1 MAQLS
6 IAKHPQKIHYFA
18 ESLHPSNLV
27 LKPINMILIGVPNPT
42 TPQHTDLAAIWE
54 KVLQQLLPASKDL
67 FKVFGTLITVTS
79 EQAIVAMK
87 SSTMKQIASGKV
99 PELTK
104 VFSTMF
110 GRSIVVTLE
119 VLGKN
124 HFQMGSPETEIDRS
138 SDESP
143 QHQVTVP
150 SFFMSEFL
158 IPQGYWLV
166 VADTMPQ
173 VDVPLEKFPSQLTL
187 KGEDPTIHP
196 VTDVNWFEAVEFC
209 KRLSKHSGRT
219 YRLPTEA
226 EWEYACRA
234 GTKTPFNFGETI
246 TTDLANYDGTDTP
259 DGKWSG
265 SYGRGSKGI
274 YRQRTTPVD
283 TFLPNAFGLYDMHG
297 NVWEWCLD
305 HWHDN
310 YLGAPSDGSAWLSD
324 DRNASRLMRGG
335 SWSSDPR
342 ICRSAS
348 RGSSTPDY
356 RSNII
361 GFRVI
366 CEIPR
371 TKASRFI

>member
-42 TPQHTDLAAIWE
+42 KPQHTDLAAIWE

-87 SSTMKQIASGKV
+87 SSTMRTIASGKV

-104 VFSTMF
+104 VFSVMF
-110 GRSIVVTLE
+110 GRSMVVTLE

-124 HFQMGSPETEIDRS
+124 HFQMGSPETEIDRFES
-138 SDESP
+138 ESP
-143 QHQVTVP
+143 QHEVTVP
-150 SFFMSEFL
+150 SFFMSEYL
-158 IPQGYWLV
+158 IADSHWTA
-166 VADTMPQ
+166 VARMPR
-173 VDVPLEKFPSQLTL
+173 VDIELQESPSYF
-187 KGEDPTIHP
+187 KGKGDRP
-196 VTDVNWFEAVEFC
+196 VESINWFEAVEFC
-209 KRLSKHSGRT
+209 ERLSQHSGRR

-234 GTKTPFNFGETI
+234 GTTTPFHYGETI
-246 TTDLANYDGTDTP
+246 TTYLANYDGTDDP
-259 DGKWSG
+259 EGRWSG
-265 SYGRGSKGI
+265 SYDRGSKGI
-274 YRQRTTPVD
+274 YRQETTSVD
-283 TFLPNAFGLYDMHG
+283 TFPPNAFGLYDMHG
-297 NVWEWCLD
+297 NVLEWCLD

-310 YLGAPSDGSAWLSD
+310 YQGAPTDGSAWLSN
-324 DRNASRLMRGG
+324 DRNANRILRGG
-335 SWSSDPR
+335 SWNNLPR
-342 ICRSAS
+342 YCRSAA
-348 RGSSTPDY
+348 RDDY
-356 RSNII
+356 SPGFRFNNV
-361 GFRVI
+361 GFRVV

-371 TKASRFI
+371 TS

>member
-27 LKPINMILIGVPNPT
+27 LKPINMILIGVPNQT
-42 TPQHTDLAAIWE
+42 ISQHTDLAAIWE

-67 FKVFGTLITVTS
+67 FKVFGTLITVTN
-79 EQAIVAMK
+79 EQAVVAMK
-87 SSTMKQIASGKV
+87 SSTMQQIASGKV

-104 VFSTMF
+104 VFSDIF
-110 GRSIVVTLE
+110 GRSMVVTLE

-124 HFQMGSPETEIDRS
+124 HFQMGSPETEIDRFES
-138 SDESP
+138 ESP
-143 QHQVTVP
+143 QHEVTVP
-150 SFFMSEFL
+150 SFFMSEYL
-158 IPQGYWLV
+158 I
-166 VADTMPQ
+166 ADPHWIEVSRMPR
-173 VDVPLEKFPSQLTL
+173 VDIELRESPSYFN
-187 KGEDPTIHP
+187 DRRDRP
-196 VTDVNWFEAVEFC
+196 VENVNWFEAVEFC
-209 KRLSKHSGRT
+209 ERLSQHSGRR

-234 GTKTPFNFGETI
+234 GTTTPFHYGETI
-246 TTDLANYDGTDTP
+246 TTDLANYDSTDDP
-259 DGKWSG
+259 EGRWYG
-265 SYGRGSKGI
+265 SLDRGSKGI
-274 YRQRTTPVD
+274 YRQKTTPVNN
-283 TFLPNAFGLYDMHG
+283 FPPNAFGLYDMHG

-310 YLGAPSDGSAWLSD
+310 YQGAPTDSSAWLSD
-324 DRNASRLMRGG
+324 DKNARRVLRGG
-335 SWSSDPR
+335 SWCDIPR
-342 ICRSAS
+342 YFRSAA
-348 RGSSTPDY
+348 RYYGTPGY

-361 GFRVI
+361 GFRVV

>member
-110 GRSIVVTLE
+110 GRSMVVTLE

-124 HFQMGSPETEIDRS
+124 HFQMGSPETEIDRFES
-138 SDESP
+138 ESP
-143 QHQVTVP
+143 QHEVTVP
-150 SFFMSEFL
+150 SFFMSEYL
-158 IPQGYWLV
+158 IADSHWTA
-166 VADTMPQ
+166 VARMPR
-173 VDVPLEKFPSQLTL
+173 VDIELQESPSYF
-187 KGEDPTIHP
+187 KGKGDRP
-196 VTDVNWFEAVEFC
+196 VESINWFEAVEFC
-209 KRLSKHSGRT
+209 ERLSQHSGRR

-234 GTKTPFNFGETI
+234 GTTTPFHYGETT
-246 TTDLANYDGTDTP
+246 TTDLANYDGTDDP
-259 DGKWSG
+259 EGKWSG
-265 SYGRGSKGI
+265 SYNRGSKGI
-274 YRQRTTPVD
+274 SREQTTPVD
-283 TFLPNAFGLYDMHG
+283 TFPPNAFGLYDMHG
-297 NVWEWCLD
+297 NVLEWCLD

-310 YLGAPSDGSAWLSD
+310 YQGAPTDGSAWLSD
-324 DRNASRLMRGG
+324 DKNATRLLRGG
-335 SWSSDPR
+335 SWDFYPR
-342 ICRSAS
+342 FCRSAS
-348 RGSSTPDY
+348 RGNLTPDY
-356 RSNII
+356 RDYLI
-361 GFRVI
+361 GFRVV

-371 TKASRFI
+371 TL